1 MGGIVDHEHFA
12 LQALQVDFVLNSLQ
26 LDIVLQLGTTR
37 SSANAEKEI
46 PISREETTTANTVI
60 NFTVLNMPRLLFILN
75 ILINNIFD
83 SMALLHEN

>member
-1 MGGIVDHEHFA
+1 MGGIVDHLHFA
-12 LQALQVDFVLNSLQ
+12 MQALQVDFVLNSLQ

-60 NFTVLNMPRLLFILN
+60 NFTFLNMPRLLFILN